1 MKKTK
6 VVCTIGPAS
15 DSVDVLTQMAQAGM
29 NVARLNF
36 SHGTYKEH
44 AKRIEH
50 IREVEKKTGITIGI
64 MLDTKG
70 PEIRTHTMENGL
82 IYLKRGQEIRIAMSE
97 VVGTSEKF
105 SITYKKLIHDVK
117 IGTTILL
124 DDGLIR
130 LVVKEVDYEKNE
142 LVTTI
147 LNTGEL
153 SDRKGVNVPGVDID
167 MPALTERDRLDIQF
181 GLNHGID
188 FIAPSFIRK
197 AENIV
202 EIRKILE
209 KEKKINVQ
217 IIPKIENKEAI
228 TNFNAILNYSDGIMV
243 ARGDLGVEL
252 PVEEVPLI
260 QKKMIRQCNAAGKP
274 VIIATHMLDSMV
286 HSPRPTRAETND
298 VANAIF
304 DGTDA
309 LMLSAETAVGKYPV
323 ATVHMMTTIAVRTEE
338 ALLEQ
343 DVFTLKTFDQNDTA
357 EAIGKAVGHTAKN
370 LQIKTIVAAT
380 ESGHTARMISKYR
393 PKAFIVAVTS
403 RKETLRALTLQWGVE
418 PILAK
423 KPRSTD
429 DIFNLAAVIT
439 LERGYSEEGDL
450 ILITAGV
457 PVGES
462 GTTNLMKIQLL
473 GSTIVNG
480 QGIGDLCV
488 VGRAVVAHNAR
499 EANAKMHEG
508 AILVVKTTDPEYL
521 PAIRQAS
528 ALVVEDGSLTSYSAL
543 RGIEQG
549 IPVLV
554 QAEQAT
560 AKIEQHELITVDERR
575 GIVYRGSAPS
585 I

>member
-243 ARGDLGVEL
+243 E
-252 PVEEVPLI
+252 I
-260 QKKMIRQCNAAGKP
+260 
-274 VIIATHMLDSMV
+274 
-286 HSPRPTRAETND
+286 
-298 VANAIF
+298 
-304 DGTDA
+304 
-309 LMLSAETAVGKYPV
+309 
-323 ATVHMMTTIAVRTEE
+323 
-338 ALLEQ
+338 
-343 DVFTLKTFDQNDTA
+343 
-357 EAIGKAVGHTAKN
+357 
-370 LQIKTIVAAT
+370 
-380 ESGHTARMISKYR
+380 
-393 PKAFIVAVTS
+393 
-403 RKETLRALTLQWGVE
+403 
-418 PILAK
+418 
-423 KPRSTD
+423 
-429 DIFNLAAVIT
+429 
-439 LERGYSEEGDL
+439 
-450 ILITAGV
+450 
-457 PVGES
+457 
-462 GTTNLMKIQLL
+462 
-473 GSTIVNG
+473 
-480 QGIGDLCV
+480 
-488 VGRAVVAHNAR
+488 GRAHV
-499 EANAKMHEG
+499 
-508 AILVVKTTDPEYL
+508 
-521 PAIRQAS
+521 
-528 ALVVEDGSLTSYSAL
+528 
-543 RGIEQG
+543 
-549 IPVLV
+549 
-554 QAEQAT
+554 
-560 AKIEQHELITVDERR
+560 
-575 GIVYRGSAPS
+575 
-585 I
+585 